1 MVAQRVRRFL
11 LAVPSLI
18 VPAILVLGCGP
29 GDESAAPATSESAT
43 PAASDASAPAGEA
56 RQGRASKSG
65 PAERLGEEPFDSA
78 ELGALHGEIR
88 FSGEP
93 PERFALGA
101 ASSKECSHHQDV
113 DQRANEVVVN
123 DGKLANAY
131 VYLKSGYDPA
141 KIPPA
146 AATTATLEQ
155 KGCMYVPRV
164 LAVRAGAT
172 LQVTNGDPTSHNVH
186 TRAKRNPEVNKTMGA
201 NQAPLEFRLEKPE
214 RPVPFKCDIHPWMG
228 AAVFVEEHPWF
239 AVTDEAGRFRIP
251 DVPPGEYV
259 VEVIHERL
267 GAQRGSVTVTAGR
280 SSGVTFTFDAD

>member
-1 MVAQRVRRFL
+1 MVAHRARCFL
-11 LAVPSLI
+11 TGLASL
-18 VPAILVLGCGP
+18 LVVACGS
-29 GDESAAPATSESAT
+29 GDEQPAPAAGAPSSPSAPAETAAPAAESH
-43 PAASDASAPAGEA
+43 G
-56 RQGRASKSG
+56 GRASKTG
-65 PAERLGEEPFDSA
+65 PAESLGEEPFDSA

-101 ASSKECSHHQDV
+101 ASSKECSHHANV

-123 DGKLANAY
+123 DGKLVNAY

-146 AATTATLEQ
+146 AAATATLEQ
-155 KGCMYVPRV
+155 QGCMYVPRV
-164 LAVRAGAT
+164 LAVRAGTT
-172 LQVTNGDPTSHNVH
+172 LQVANGDPTSHNVH
-186 TRAKRNPEVNKTMGA
+186 TRGKRNPEMNRNMGA
-201 NQAPLEFRLEKPE
+201 NQAPLELRLDKVE

-259 VEVIHERL
+259 VEVIHEKL
-267 GAQRGSVTVTAGR
+267 GTQRGSVTVTPGK
-280 SSGVTFTFDAD
+280 SSGVAFTFDAD